1 MERQSVTPF
10 HCICGSLH
18 NYVLYMHCIVN
29 NSEICNSDELDIGN
43 AVLLDNLRYI
53 CYAED
58 VDLMVT
64 VYFDATIESQLV
76 Q

>member
-1 MERQSVTPF
+1 
-10 HCICGSLH
+10 
-18 NYVLYMHCIVN
+18 MHCIVN